1 MKQPNY
7 LRYLRYLPLISLPVS
22 AMAADIEVT
31 SDITASQKWT
41 ANNTYILRKSI
52 FVKNSATLTI
62 EPGTTILGA
71 NAAGPNGI
79 IDNGGD
85 DTYGSLVIARGA
97 KLNAIGT
104 QTQPIVFTA
113 IQERDGIGGN
123 PSVMPDPALGDGGF
137 WGGIVML
144 GKAPINF
151 YVAGT
156 NANENS
162 IEGFPAGSTDD
173 IKYGGNVANDSSG
186 TLKYVSIRFGGYVF
200 NAATGSE
207 INALTLGGVGSGT
220 TIENIE
226 IIGNTDD
233 GMEIFGGT
241 VNTKRV
247 AVAFCQDDSFDLD
260 EGHQGFHQ
268 FWFSIQNASSALG
281 DRGGE
286 WDGGNGST
294 KSGTPNNRVRIFN
307 ATILGN
313 GQDAS
318 TSANNAF
325 YLDDYF
331 SGELHNS
338 LIHDFSGEAITK
350 DAADGIGGGAGQ
362 PPVPVFSNNTWGN
375 FAGGAG
381 LLASLNTAGSPA
393 GSGNSAIGQNPL
405 LGGISRT
412 NNSGLDPLPLSN
424 SPLLTANGATLSSF
438 PVDAPANFFEPV
450 DHRGAF
456 GDSNWLD
463 GWSYLSKIGYLLPT
477 EGVAFTTNP
486 TSKVVAIK
494 GSVTL
499 RSLAVGKPAPSYQWY
514 KNGVALP
521 GKTSANLELIN
532 FKRTDAGKYY
542 VTATSLGVSK
552 KSEVAKLSLPAIT
565 SKLKPVNLKLN
576 KKFNHIV
583 KANFKANGFT
593 AKKLPPGLKINK
605 KGQISGTPT
614 KKGKYTATIIATQKK
629 GGVVVMKATANKVFN
644 VKK

>member
-1 MKQPNY
+1 MKQPSY
-7 LRYLRYLPLISLPVS
+7 LRYLRYLPLIALPAS

-31 SDITASQKWT
+31 SDITTSKTWT

-52 FVKNSATLTI
+52 FVKNNATLTI

-79 IDNGGD
+79 VDNGGD

-104 QTQPIVFTA
+104 QAKPIVFTA
-113 IQERDGIGGN
+113 IQERDGIGGD
-123 PSVMPDPALGDGGF
+123 PSVMPDPAFGDGGF

-200 NAATGSE
+200 NPATGSE
-207 INALTLGGVGSGT
+207 INALTLGGVGRGT

-241 VNTKRV
+241 VNTKRI
-247 AVAFCQDDSFDLD
+247 AVAFCQDDCFDLD

-268 FWFSIQNASSALG
+268 FWFSLQNASSSLG

-313 GQDAS
+313 GQEVG
-318 TSANNAF
+318 TSPNNGI
-325 YLDDYF
+325 YLDDFF

-362 PPVPVFSNNTWGN
+362 PPVPVFSNNTWGT

-393 GSGNSAIGQNPL
+393 GSDNSAIGVIPL

-412 NNSGLDPLPLSN
+412 NNNGLDPLPRSN
-424 SPLLTANGATLSSF
+424 SPLLTANGATLSNF
-438 PVDAPANFFEPV
+438 PADAPANFFETV

-456 GDSNWLD
+456 GESNWLD
-463 GWSYLSKIGYLLPT
+463 GWSYLSKAGYLLPT

-532 FKRTDAGKYY
+532 FKSTDAGNYY
-542 VTATSLGVSK
+542 VTATSLGVTK
-552 KSEVAKLSLPAIT
+552 KSEVAKLSIPAIT
-565 SKLKPVNLKLN
+565 SDLKAKNLKLN
-576 KKFNHIV
+576 KAYREMI
-583 KANFKANGFT
+583 KANFKANKFT
-593 AKKLPPGLKINK
+593 AKGLPPGLKIAQTGK
-605 KGQISGTPT
+605 ISGTPT
-614 KKGKYTATIIATQKK
+614 KKGKYSVTIVAIQKK
-629 GGVVVMKATANKVFN
+629 GGKVVFKDTAKKVYK
-644 VKK
+644 VK

>member
-1 MKQPNY
+1 MKQPSY
-7 LRYLRYLPLISLPVS
+7 FRHLRYLPLIALPAT

-31 SDITASQKWT
+31 SDITNNRKWT

-52 FVKNSATLTI
+52 FVKDNSTLTI
-62 EPGTTILGA
+62 EPGTTILGG

-104 QTQPIVFTA
+104 QAKPIVFTA
-113 IQERDGIGGN
+113 IQERDGLDGN
-123 PSVMPDPALGDGGF
+123 PENMPDPAFGDGGF

-144 GKAPINF
+144 GKAPINY

-173 IKYGGNVANDSSG
+173 IKYGGNNANDSSG

-207 INALTLGGVGSGT
+207 INGLTLGGVGRGT
-220 TIENIE
+220 TIEDVE

-233 GMEIFGGT
+233 GIEIFGGT
-241 VNTKRV
+241 VNTKRI

-268 FWFSIQNASSALG
+268 FWFSIQNASSTLG

-294 KSGTPNNRVRIFN
+294 KSGTPNNRIRVYN
-307 ATILGN
+307 ATIFGN
-313 GQDAS
+313 GQEAPS
-318 TSANNAF
+318 SANAGF
-325 YLDDYF
+325 YLDDFF

-338 LIHDFSGEAITK
+338 LVHDFSGAALTK

-362 PPVPVFSNNTWGN
+362 PPVPVFSNNTWGS

-381 LLASLNTAGSPA
+381 LLATLNSAGSPA
-393 GSGNSAIGQNPL
+393 GTGNSAIGVNPL
-405 LGGISRT
+405 IGGISRT

-424 SPLLTANGATLSSF
+424 SPLYAANGATLSNF
-438 PVDAPANFFEPV
+438 PADAPAGFFEPV
-450 DHRGAF
+450 DYRGAF
-456 GDSNWLD
+456 GATNWLD
-463 GWSYLSKIGYLLPT
+463 GWSYLSKVGYLLPT
-477 EGVAFTTNP
+477 EGIAFTKNP
-486 TSKVVAIK
+486 KSAVVAVK
-494 GSVTL
+494 GTVTL
-499 RSLAVGKPAPSYQWY
+499 RSLAVGKPAPTYQWF
-514 KNGVALP
+514 KDGVALP
-521 GKTSANLELIN
+521 GQTSAILKLTA

-542 VTATSLGVSK
+542 VTATSAGVVE
-552 KSEVAKLSLPAIT
+552 KSGVAKLSLPEIT
-565 SKLKPVNLKLN
+565 SKLKPAKLKLD
-576 KKFNHIV
+576 KRHRETI

-593 AKKLPPGLKINK
+593 AKGLPPGLKINK
-605 KGQISGTPT
+605 KSGRISGSPT
-614 KKGKYTATIIATQKK
+614 KKGKYAVTITATQKK
-629 GGVVVMKATANKVFN
+629 GKKVVFRDK
-644 VKK
+644 VKKVYKVK